1 MKRTNEAEPRPA
13 QRALRGL
20 LGLSATQLARKIR
33 EGEVTSVEVVRAH
46 AAHME
51 RHDGAL
57 NAVVERRLAA
67 AMVEATEADVWRARV
82 GGDALPPLHGVPCT
96 IKESFAVKGM
106 PLTAGLVSRKGQRST
121 HDAVAVKRLRD
132 AGAIV
137 LGVTNVSELLMW
149 MESDNRVYGRC
160 NNPYDVTRTVGGS
173 SGGEGASVGAGFAP
187 FGLGADIGGSIRLP
201 AFMNGVFGHKP
212 TGGLIPN
219 AGQWPLPAPA
229 AMRFV
234 TTGPIARRAED
245 LMPLVRILAGPTP
258 ESPEAGAFELGDPAK
273 VSMEGLRVL
282 HVEHNGVSRVHPS
295 LLAAQERAA
304 KALEAR
310 GARITRTTIPGL
322 AKSVLFWAALLSEA
336 GGEDFAVMLGGGDR
350 VRVGRE
356 LLKLALG
363 RSEHTLPA
371 LALAAIEVV
380 PKMMP
385 GDTKATVI
393 AARAFRAEL
402 EDRIGDGVML
412 YPTYTLPAPRHGA
425 PLFRPIDW
433 AYTALINVMELPS
446 TAVPLGL
453 DGDGVP
459 LGCQVIAGNGQDHRS
474 IAVALELEQ
483 ALGGWVPP
491 PMLRS

>member
-1 MKRTNEAEPRPA
+1 LTAGADQSSRPDD
-13 QRALRGL
+13 LGL
-20 LGLSATQLARKIR
+20 LRASAVELARRIR
-33 EGEVTSVEVVRAH
+33 EGEVTSVEVVRTH

-57 NAVVERRLAA
+57 NAVVEKRLASAMLEA
-67 AMVEATEADVWRARV
+67 AEADARLARE
-82 GGDALPPLHGVPCT
+82 GKDRMPPLHGVPCT
-96 IKESFAVKGM
+96 IKESFAVRGM
-106 PLTAGLVSRKGQRST
+106 PLTAGLVSRKGKRST
-121 HDAVAVKRLRD
+121 DDAVAVKRLRA

-160 NNPYDVTRTVGGS
+160 NNPYDLARTVGGS

-219 AGQWPLPAPA
+219 AGQWPLPAEGG
-229 AMRFV
+229 MRFV
-234 TTGPIARRAED
+234 TSGPIARRAED
-245 LMPLVRILAGPTP
+245 LMPLVRVLAGPTP
-258 ESPEAGAFELGDPAK
+258 ESPEAGDFALGDPAK
-273 VSMEGLRVL
+273 VSIEGLRVL
-282 HVEHNGVSRVHPS
+282 NVDHNGVSKVHPS
-295 LLAAQERAA
+295 LIAAQSRAA
-304 KALEAR
+304 DALAAR
-310 GARITRTTIPGL
+310 GARVTRTTIPGL
-322 AKSVLFWAALLSEA
+322 AKSVLFWAALLSEN
-336 GGEDFAVMLGGGDR
+336 GGEDFAVLLGGGER
-350 VRVGRE
+350 VRVRRE
-356 LLKLALG
+356 LIKLALG
-363 RSEHTLPA
+363 RSSHTFPA

-380 PKMMP
+380 PKLMP
-385 GDTKATVI
+385 GDTKATVA
-393 AARAFRAEL
+393 AARAFKREL

-412 YPTYTLPAPRHGA
+412 YPTYTLPAPHHGV
-425 PLFRPIDW
+425 PLRRPIDW

-453 DGDGVP
+453 GGDGIP
-459 LGCQVIAGNGQDHRS
+459 LGCQVIAGNGQDHRC
-474 IAVALELEQ
+474 IAIALELER